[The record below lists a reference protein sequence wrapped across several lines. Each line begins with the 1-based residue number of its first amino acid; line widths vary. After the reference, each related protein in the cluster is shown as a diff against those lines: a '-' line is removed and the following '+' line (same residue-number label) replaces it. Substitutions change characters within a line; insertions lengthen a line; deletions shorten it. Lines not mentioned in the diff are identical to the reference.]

1 MTGESAGQVWSSEI
15 HKSRA
20 PTLSHQG
27 EGHTTGSEKRERPV
41 GPAESKT
48 LSMRGHS
55 MRGNRETPS
64 ASVGNLT
71 RRIGQERPVVVI
83 LTRTPAGSQ
92 TSA

>member
-1 MTGESAGQVWSSEI
+1 MELGSTELAEVRNHASGT
-15 HKSRA
+15 
-20 PTLSHQG
+20 PTLLHQG
-27 EGHTTGSEKRERPV
+27 EGHMAGSAKRKRPV
-41 GPAESKT
+41 GPVESKT
-48 LSMRGHS
+48 LSRRGHS

-71 RRIGQERPVVVI
+71 RRIGQERPVVAI